1 MRGERETLERRD
13 WSQFERR
20 NERES
25 GGCEGEDGEGAEEEE
40 EHSKGKKE
48 GMRQKEV
55 NEAAT
60 DVERITEAK
69 EESAASGQTVVS
81 LRYVRSTFTEMAFY
95 ALNLPRGVCYLEFTV
110 SLGKVA

>member
-1 MRGERETLERRD
+1 
-13 WSQFERR
+13 
-20 NERES
+20 
-25 GGCEGEDGEGAEEEE
+25 
-40 EHSKGKKE
+40 
-48 GMRQKEV
+48 MRQKEV

-81 LRYVRSTFTEMAFY
+81 LRSTFTEMAFY
-95 ALNLPRGVCYLEFTV
+95 ALNLPRDVCYLEFTE